1 MELLAIL
8 VTGIILLCVV
18 LINGNKQNKL
28 MKDLLLKNESK
39 PDKDLSLLKMEI
51 SNELASFRTQVNQD
65 IKDDLNRLN
74 VNTTT
79 SLDSVKDSVN
89 KELNFGLEKSN
100 QSLLE
105 ISKQLVSIDE
115 TQKTLD
121 GLSGN
126 IIQLQNVLTD
136 KSSRGAFGEIELYSI
151 LKSAYGL
158 DEKQYQKQ
166 YKLDNGKI
174 PDAVIFSPSPLN
186 LIAIDSKFPLENY
199 VRMYNTELTNV
210 EQQRASTQ
218 FGNDVKKHIKDISS
232 KYIIK
237 NQTADFALMFVPAEA
252 VFSEIYS
259 KFEDVIFESHK
270 AKVFIVSPTT
280 LMAYITAM
288 KAIHL
293 SQEQNSRVD
302 EIQIEYGK
310 LAVEFE
316 RFEKRFNSVVNKFD
330 TAKTDLQNVELT
342 AEKIIKRFKEIE
354 AVDLGD

>member
-1 MELLAIL
+1 MELLAITI
-8 VTGIILLCVV
+8 TGVVLLLVV
-18 LINGNKQNKL
+18 LINANKQEKL
-28 MKDLLLKNESK
+28 IKDFMVEKEAEPN
-39 PDKDLSLLKMEI
+39 KDLSLLKLEV
-51 SNELASFRTQVNQD
+51 SNELANFRTQVNQD

-74 VNTTT
+74 VNTST
-79 SLDSVKDSVN
+79 SLDLVKDSVN
-89 KELNFGLEKSN
+89 KELNSGLEKSN
-100 QSLLE
+100 QTFLE

-151 LKSAYGL
+151 LKTAYGL

-166 YKLDNGKI
+166 YKLSNGKI
-174 PDAVIFSPSPLN
+174 PDAVVFSPSPLN

-199 VRMYNTELTNV
+199 IRMYNTDLTAA
-210 EQQRASTQ
+210 EQKKASIQ
-218 FGNDVKKHIKDISS
+218 FGNDVKNHIKDISS

-237 NQTADFALMFVPAEA
+237 NETADFALMFVPAEA

-259 KFEDVIFESHK
+259 RFEDVIIESHK

-288 KAIHL
+288 KALHL

-310 LAVEFE
+310 LAAEFE
-316 RFEKRFNSVVNKFD
+316 RFEKRFSNVVSKFD
-330 TAKTDLQNVELT
+330 TAKSDLKNVELT
-342 AEKIIKRFKEIE
+342 AEKIMKRFKEIE
-354 AVDLGD
+354 SVDLQD